1 MLANDLNEVNSFA
14 ITVMA
19 ESREHAVRQGFPV
32 LPPADPPGVA
42 KDKISSWDFRR
53 MKTQLEDRQA
63 GKTLI
68 DYVSDSALFLSAKSV
83 ANNCEVKFF
92 LFGKVVIRG
101 IGHRH
106 CFVTLFLEDELP
118 SSTEDL

>member
-1 MLANDLNEVNSFA
+1 MKSTASPSRSWQKAANTPSGQYFSYCHQQ
-14 ITVMA
+14 I
-19 ESREHAVRQGFPV
+19 RQ
-32 LPPADPPGVA
+32 GVA
-42 KDKISSWDFRR
+42 KDEICARYFRR
-53 MKTQLEDRQA
+53 MKAQLTDRQA

-68 DYVSDSALFLSAKSV
+68 DYVSDSALLLSTKSV